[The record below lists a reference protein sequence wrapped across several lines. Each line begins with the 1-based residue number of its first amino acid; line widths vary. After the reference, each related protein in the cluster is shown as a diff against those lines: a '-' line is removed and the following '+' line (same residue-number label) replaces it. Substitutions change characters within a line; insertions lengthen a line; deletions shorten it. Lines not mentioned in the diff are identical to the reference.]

1 VSAWPF
7 DQDPNVAAITTRQ
20 VLNDGL
26 PILNVVHYL
35 DDDSW
40 AFTCGTTDLTDDIRV
55 IGMGEAVNLD
65 PTLYTIADLPSGWRA
80 SRESVGAPW
89 NRTQVPSEEIQ

>member
-1 VSAWPF
+1 MSARPF
-7 DQDPNVAAITTRQ
+7 DQEQNVAAITTRQ
-20 VLNDGL
+20 VLSDGL

-40 AFTCGTTDLTDDIRV
+40 AFTCGTTDVTDDIRV

-65 PTLYTIADLPSGWRA
+65 PTLYSIADLPSGWRA
-80 SRESVGAPW
+80 WREAVGAPW
-89 NRTQVPSEEIQ
+89 NRAQLPIDAT